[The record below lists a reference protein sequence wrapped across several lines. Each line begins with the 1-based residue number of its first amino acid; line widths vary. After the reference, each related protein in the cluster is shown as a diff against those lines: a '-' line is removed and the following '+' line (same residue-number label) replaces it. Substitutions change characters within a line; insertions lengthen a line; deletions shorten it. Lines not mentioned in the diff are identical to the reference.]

1 MTTQPRRRGAGRRS
15 PAPTPQ
21 LANLHRRALSRRE
34 LAAAVGVPG
43 STIDAWRRAGAP
55 RLADGRFRLDAVVAW
70 LRRREDDR
78 AAAGAAKRTRAHW
91 TELATRA
98 LALGRLHALGA
109 RRAEY
114 VPRDRVAADWAVRV
128 RTFAV
133 RARELPRILAARCA
147 RAEADVVEREADAIV
162 RELLLGLIAAG
173 STATTGTTTTNS
185 PDETTGTP
193 PVDPPGTYP
202 LEARTHR

>member
-15 PAPTPQ
+15 PAPTPPP
-21 LANLHRRALSRRE
+21 ADLHRRALSRKQ
-34 LAAAVGVPG
+34 LAEAVGVPPT
-43 STIDAWRRAGAP
+43 TIDAWRRAGAP

-70 LRRREDDR
+70 LRRREGDR

-114 VPRDRVAADWAVRV
+114 VPRDRVAADWAVRI

-162 RELLLGLIAAG
+162 REMLLGLIAAG
-173 STATTGTTTTNS
+173 STATTGTTTNS

-193 PVDPPGTYP
+193 PVAQPGTYP

>member
-1 MTTQPRRRGAGRRS
+1 VTTQPRRRGAGRRS
-15 PAPTPQ
+15 PTPTP
-21 LANLHRRALSRRE
+21 ADRPLSRKQ

-98 LALGRLHALGA
+98 LALGRLHALAA

-114 VPRDRVAADWAVRV
+114 VPRDRVAADWAVRI

-193 PVDPPGTYP
+193 PVAQPGTYP